1 MPRLLVAA
9 LLLAALAAPARAQSP
24 TRMRFATSGAITADD
39 SARVERAL
47 RAGLDSAGL
56 QLLPPAD
63 AAPGGPGAR
72 YLVSA
77 QAMGV
82 GQGVLLSTR
91 LIDVA
96 SQRVVAQGM
105 THGAGP
111 ALADSAAAL
120 GRRLGMAAA
129 R

>member
-9 LLLAALAAPARAQSP
+9 LLLAALAAPARAQRP
-24 TRMRFATSGAITADD
+24 TRVRFATSGAITAED
-39 SARVERAL
+39 SVRVERAL